1 MTSTTKK
8 IAELA
13 ETLSREAQEDLLRV
27 AEHMASPA
35 SFYERMAPDQRAEL
49 ERAIAEA
56 DSGRA
61 VSPAELER
69 RLNSVLAKH
78 DG

>member
-1 MTSTTKK
+1 MVSAFGLWGQQPSPGWCASVIRAGLAAACKSLSLAHNRDMTSTTRK

-35 SFYERMAPDQRAEL
+35 SFYDRF
-49 ERAIAEA
+49 
-56 DSGRA
+56 
-61 VSPAELER
+61 
-69 RLNSVLAKH
+69 
-78 DG
+78 